1 MLKGEKY
8 HLYISHVLYFYTD
21 ANIGEN
27 NNHTRGLK
35 IGDFEVQP
43 DVNLDDL
50 RSALDPTSCNV

>member
-8 HLYISHVLYFYTD
+8 HLYISHDFYTD

-27 NNHTRGLK
+27 NDHTRGQK
-35 IGDFEVQP
+35 FGDFEVQP